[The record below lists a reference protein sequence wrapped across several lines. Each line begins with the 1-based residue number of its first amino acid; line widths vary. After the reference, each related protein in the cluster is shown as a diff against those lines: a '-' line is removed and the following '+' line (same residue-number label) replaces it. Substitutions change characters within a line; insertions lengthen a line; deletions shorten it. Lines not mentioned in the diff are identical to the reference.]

1 MGNLTKRIVAE
12 TGFQW
17 ANVGA
22 AITDDGVIL
31 IDCPVRPTDSRKLQK
46 ELRSL
51 SPLGIRYLISTDYHG
66 DHSIGAAFV
75 EGVTY
80 IAPELVYQQ
89 IAKINEKRASSRA
102 GIFVETLREQ
112 GFKEEAEEIAKA
124 VIPLP
129 KICFDDSLILHFPP
143 LTFEIRRL
151 GGHTPACSV
160 VHIPEEGV
168 LFTGDVVI
176 QEPNPGM
183 GDASLGQWIRALE
196 WVEGVPVDH
205 IVPGHGEVCGKDVVR
220 RVKERFKLIR
230 GNMEKLVHEG
240 RTKDEAV
247 ASDSFEKLFWADSS
261 RGSYWVQQRRDTF
274 RRGLQRIYDEVK
286 EEMGKS

>member
-1 MGNLTKRIVAE
+1 MRRLTKSIVVE

-17 ANVGA
+17 ANVGGV
-22 AITDDGVIL
+22 ITEDGIIL
-31 IDCPVRPTDSRKLQK
+31 IDCPVRPTDSRKWQN

-66 DHSIGAAFV
+66 DHSIGASFV

-80 IAPELVYQQ
+80 IAPQFVYDQ
-89 IAKINEKRASSRA
+89 IAKINEKRIASRA
-102 GIFVETLREQ
+102 GVFVETLREQ
-112 GFKEEAEEIAKA
+112 GFKEEAEEISKA

-129 KICFDDSLILHFPP
+129 KICFEESLILHFPP

-183 GDASLGQWIRALE
+183 GDASLGQWIKALE
-196 WVEGVPVDH
+196 WVESAPVDH

-220 RVKERFKLIR
+220 RVKERFKSIR
-230 GNMEKLVHEG
+230 ENMEKLVHEG

-247 ASDSFEKLFWADSS
+247 VSDLFEKFFWADSS
-261 RGSYWVQQRRDTF
+261 RGSYWAQQRRETF
-274 RRGLQRIYDEVK
+274 RRGLGRIYDEVK
-286 EEMGKS
+286 GEKGKL